1 MRCFYIILKKYYQ
14 NFLDCCSIILYNIAA
29 INVIYEWGCLNMS
42 KVLQE
47 YMNKMFTLVIILIT
61 GSTTIAGGTFWVLK
75 HMGYYPDVSS
85 ATLGIF
91 IATCVVYLIVGIFL
105 IKFAYTTDG
114 SGEKC
119 IKPQMLT
126 AGKIFIII
134 LEAVQ
139 FNFIAYMIPSRQF
152 WAYGFYFVICAA
164 FMLDTRLVCIVAA
177 EIGASLIASGF
188 LRGSEARLPVR
199 DEFFV
204 PEVLLRIIG
213 SALSL
218 IAIVLIIA
226 LINRY
231 LVNMK
236 KNEIEANNQ
245 RVQNVL
251 SAVQD
256 ISANLLKAGSVL
268 SKISENEE
276 NTVQTLAATSKSLLD
291 GSNMLSGKA
300 NSSIANLN
308 ELTECGNQANENV
321 EKVGETSRMLIQKSA
336 ANTEVLN
343 SLHKVNTEV
352 IDSMNATNVVAAN
365 LSEAVK
371 GIDITLKL
379 ISDIALQTNI
389 LSINASIEA
398 ARAGEAGKGFAVV
411 AHEVGNLASRTQKS
425 LNEIQAVMENVQ
437 KNVKEMTKYIQD
449 NNQKLALQNEYFSG
463 VFNNMQEMNKLLE
476 QAMNGIETM
485 NDVQSRQLEV
495 IRYTVDIS
503 EDIANS
509 IHKEN
514 LEFTEISQMAENN
527 AADSSHMAEQV
538 STITQMAEQIDVLL
552 NT

>member
-1 MRCFYIILKKYYQ
+1 
-14 NFLDCCSIILYNIAA
+14 
-29 INVIYEWGCLNMS
+29 MS
-42 KVLQE
+42 KVLQD
-47 YMNKMFTLVIILIT
+47 YMNKMFTLVIILVT
-61 GSTTIAGGTFWVLK
+61 GSTTIAGGTFWALK

-85 ATLGIF
+85 AMLGGF
-91 IATCVVYLIVGIFL
+91 IATCVIYLIAGILL
-105 IKFAYTTDG
+105 IKFSYATNEE
-114 SGEKC
+114 GEKY
-119 IKPQMLT
+119 IKPKMLLV
-126 AGKIFIII
+126 GKIFIVI

-139 FNFIAYMIPSRQF
+139 FNFIMYMIPSREF
-152 WAYGFYFVICAA
+152 WAYGFYFLICAA

-188 LRGSEARLPVR
+188 LNGAETRLPVR
-199 DEFFV
+199 DDIFV
-204 PEVLLRIIG
+204 PEVILRIVC

-218 IAIVLIIA
+218 IAIVLLIA

-251 SAVQD
+251 TAVQD

-276 NTVQTLAATSKSLLD
+276 NTVQTLSATSKSLLD

-308 ELTECGNQANENV
+308 ELTECGNQVNENV
-321 EKVGETSRMLIQKSA
+321 EKVGETSRMLIEKSA
-336 ANTEVLN
+336 ENTETLN
-343 SLHKVNTEV
+343 SLQQVNKEV
-352 IDSMNATNVVAAN
+352 IDSMDATNVVAAN
-365 LSEAVK
+365 LSDAVK
-371 GIDITLKL
+371 GIDVTLKL

-411 AHEVGNLASRTQKS
+411 AHEVGNLANSTQKS
-425 LNEIQAVMENVQ
+425 LNEIQEVMENVQ
-437 KNVKEMTKYIQD
+437 KNVKEMTQYVQG
-449 NNQKLALQNEYFSG
+449 NNQKLTLQNEYFSN
-463 VFNNMQEMNKLLE
+463 VFSNMQEMSGLLT
-476 QAMNGIETM
+476 QAMNDINTM
-485 NDVQSRQLEV
+485 NEVQGRQLEV
-495 IRYTVDIS
+495 IKHTVDIS

-509 IHKEN
+509 IHQEN
-514 LEFTEISQMAENN
+514 LEFNGISQMVENN
-527 AADSSHMAEQV
+527 AADSAHMAEQV
-538 STITQMAEQIDVLL
+538 GAITQMAEQIDTLL